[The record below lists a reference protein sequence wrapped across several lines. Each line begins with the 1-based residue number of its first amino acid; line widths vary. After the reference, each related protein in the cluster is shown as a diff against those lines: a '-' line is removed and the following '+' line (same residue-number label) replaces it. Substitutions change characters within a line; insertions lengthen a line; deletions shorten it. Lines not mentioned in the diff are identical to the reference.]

1 MSRIARSDK
10 LLCVER
16 QSVAR
21 YLRVSFCVSGLLF
34 YIKMPRRR
42 GLTNAQIE
50 GLLNIYHL
58 LDRIV
63 EVSDLDD
70 SSGESGDDDNVPP
83 GGNDSSDSE

>member
-1 MSRIARSDK
+1 
-10 LLCVER
+10 
-16 QSVAR
+16 
-21 YLRVSFCVSGLLF
+21 
-34 YIKMPRRR
+34 
-42 GLTNAQIE
+42 LTNAQIE